1 MFKIQKE
8 IIRFIQ
14 AGLLGL
20 LVLLGMSTEA
30 QAVPS
35 FARQTGENCVACHT
49 SFPELTPFGRE
60 FKLNGY
66 TLGEAKWFPFSGM
79 GMISSTSIKKNE
91 NADGG
96 KLMPKQNAIEIDQ
109 LSVFAA
115 GKVNDHVG
123 GFVQFTYANYPGT
136 EGDSQHHSAI
146 DNTDLRII
154 QNFTLADKNLLVGL
168 TLNNNPSV
176 QDVWNTTPAWG
187 YPFYSPGIIG
197 TPGATAATALDGMF
211 AQTAAGLGAYVWWD
225 RHLYAELSM
234 YGNANRTLGFLSA
247 GTRLDPNNSLVG
259 HNNPYW
265 RLAWNEEW
273 GANSLM
279 VGTYGMRASISR
291 VDAPGFIDTYTDTA
305 VDAQYQYISDP
316 SIVTVQATFI
326 HEKQSTPGNQYLNEN
341 SDPSVSVNAN
351 NSLNVFR
358 GKVSYLYDRTYG
370 ATLGFNNIT
379 GSNDSG
385 LYGDNGKP
393 NSRFYTMEVNY
404 NYNPQVRFLA
414 QYTYYDKLDQAA
426 MGGASQSAK
435 DYNTLML
442 ATWFAF

>member
-91 NADGG
+91 NVDGG

-316 SIVTVQATFI
+316 SIFTAQATFN
-326 HEKQSTPGNQYLNEN
+326 HEKQSAPGNQFIG
-341 SDPSVSVNAN
+341 SNAN
-351 NSLNVFR
+351 LSNNLNVFR

-385 LYGDNGKP
+385 LYGGNGKP

-414 QYTYYDKLDQAA
+414 QYTYYDKLDHAA

>member
-1 MFKIQKE
+1 MFNIQDKL
-8 IIRFIQ
+8 ICFLR
-14 AGLLGL
+14 AGFLALLLLLGI
-20 LVLLGMSTEA
+20 STEA

-79 GMISSTSIKKNE
+79 GMISSTSIKN
-91 NADGG
+91 NDNGAGG
-96 KLMPKQNAIEIDQ
+96 KLMPKQNALEIDQ
-109 LSVFAA
+109 LSIFAA

-123 GFVQFTYANYPGT
+123 GFVQFTYANYPGA
-136 EGDSQHHSAI
+136 EGDPQHHSAI

-154 QNFTLADKNLLVGL
+154 QNFTLAERNLLLGL

-176 QDVWNTTPAWG
+176 QDVWNTTPAWA

-197 TPGATAATALDGMF
+197 TPGPSAATVIDGMF
-211 AQTAAGLGAYVWWD
+211 AQTSAGLGAYLWWD

-247 GTRLDPNNSLVG
+247 GSRLDANNSLVG

-273 GANSLM
+273 GASSLM

-316 SIVTVQATFI
+316 SILTAQATFI
-326 HEKQSTPGNQYLNEN
+326 HEKQNGAGFQLVNGN
-341 SDPSVSVNAN
+341 DNAN
-351 NSLNVFR
+351 NTLNVFR
-358 GKVSYLYDRTYG
+358 AKLSYLYDRTYG

-379 GSNDSG
+379 GSSDAG

-393 NSRFYTMEVNY
+393 NSRFYTMEMNY

-426 MGGASQSAK
+426 MGGASQKAK